1 MTDETSEQQKKG
13 GRRKMTIEE
22 EIAHLAKKLAE
33 ARARQKKEE
42 EERQRANE
50 RAVISLIKSAN
61 LLKFGVDAWKGATAE
76 IVAALKK
83 AEAASG
89 SPQSEQVEP
98 AVQSTADDLGSEQ
111 GQQNP

>member
-1 MTDETSEQQKKG
+1 MTDGTSEQQKKG

-61 LLKFGVDAWKGATAE
+61 LLRFGVDAWKAATGE

-83 AEAASG
+83 AEGVTVVQSAPEVQPAASNAA
-89 SPQSEQVEP
+89 SDHEP
-98 AVQSTADDLGSEQ
+98 ES
-111 GQQNP
+111 QQQIP